1 MNLSKPELKVL
12 EQIAKNNTKVLE
24 IAHALKKSDKQ
35 IYRTSKNLI
44 EKGFIELS
52 RGKITAKKTTHN
64 TLLLQL
70 LSQHPNLIEML
81 SNNGIQI
88 FSATLSQKD
97 VNQIINETKLK
108 KSLIYQKLKQASNVS
123 IIKKENKNYALNS
136 KLWGKLKEFLEEYK
150 RFSESVDKRI
160 PANSIIYKK
169 TNKELLFSNKGKIDA
184 SLTAFSCFKKF
195 GIKLL
200 LTTNYYAL
208 PKIKL
213 SKKEIFMH
221 ALLIA
226 EKEKTIR
233 YLIFVSLFYLKFK
246 KELSIKHPIVDKLK
260 LILKGNDISGYPNLQ
275 EIKDRAE
282 MYDIK
287 I

>member
-1 MNLSKPELKVL
+1 MNLSKPELRVL

-44 EKGFIELS
+44 ETEFIELS
-52 RGKITAKKTTHN
+52 RGKITAKKITHN

-70 LSQHPNLIEML
+70 LSQHPNLVEIL
-81 SNNGIQI
+81 SSNGIKI
-88 FSATLSQKD
+88 LTATLDPKD
-97 VNQIINETKLK
+97 INQIINETGLK
-108 KSLIYQKLKQASNVS
+108 KSLVYQKLKQAFNMS
-123 IIKKENKNYALNS
+123 IIKKENKNYVLNE
-136 KLWGKLKEFLEEYK
+136 KIWNKLKEFLEEYK
-150 RFSESVDKRI
+150 RFSESVDQRI
-160 PANSIIYKK
+160 PANSTIYKK
-169 TNKELLFSNKGKIDA
+169 TKKELLFANKGKIDA
-184 SLTAFSCFKKF
+184 TLTAFSCFEKF

-200 LTTNYYAL
+200 LTTNYYVL
-208 PKIKL
+208 PKKKL

-226 EKEKTIR
+226 EKEKTIKH
-233 YLIFVSLFYLKFK
+233 LIFISLFYIKFK

-260 LILKGNDISGYPNLQ
+260 LILKGKDIPDYPKLQ
-275 EIKDRAE
+275 EIKERAE
-282 MYDIK
+282 IYDIK

>member
-70 LSQHPNLIEML
+70 LSKHPNLVEIL
-81 SNNGIQI
+81 SSNGIQI
-88 FSATLSQKD
+88 LSAILDPKSIK
-97 VNQIINETKLK
+97 QIINETGLK
-108 KSLIYQKLKQASNVS
+108 KSLIYQKIKQTFNVS
-123 IIKKENKNYALNS
+123 IIKKENKNYVLNA
-136 KLWGKLKEFLEEYK
+136 KLWVKLKEFLEEYK
-150 RFSESVDKRI
+150 KFLESVDQRI

-169 TNKELLFSNKGKIDA
+169 TNKELVFSNKGKIDA
-184 SLTAFSCFKKF
+184 SLTAFSCFEKF

-208 PKIKL
+208 PKNKL

-221 ALLIA
+221 ALFIV
-226 EKEKTIR
+226 EKEKRIR
-233 YLIFVSLFYLKFK
+233 YLIFISLFYIKFK
-246 KELSIKHPIVDKLK
+246 KELSIKHPIVNKLK
-260 LILKGNDISGYPNLQ
+260 LILKGNDIPGYPKLQ

-282 MYDIK
+282 IYDIK

>member
-1 MNLSKPELKVL
+1 MNLSKPELRVL

-52 RGKITAKKTTHN
+52 KGKITAKKTTHN

-70 LSQHPNLIEML
+70 LSQHPNLVEIL
-81 SNNGIQI
+81 SSNGIKI
-88 FSATLSQKD
+88 LTATLDPKD
-97 VNQIINETKLK
+97 VNQIINKIGLK
-108 KSLIYQKLKQASNVS
+108 KSLIYQKLKQASDVS
-123 IIKKENKNYALNS
+123 IIKKENKSYVINA
-136 KLWGKLKEFLEEYK
+136 KLWEKLKEFLEEYR
-150 RFSESVDKRI
+150 RFIESVDQRI
-160 PANSIIYKK
+160 PANSTIYKK
-169 TNKELLFSNKGKIDA
+169 TNKELLFANKGKIDA
-184 SLTAFSCFKKF
+184 TLTAFSCFEKF

-200 LTTNYYAL
+200 LTTNYYTL
-208 PKIKL
+208 PKRKL

-221 ALLIA
+221 ALCIV
-226 EKEKTIR
+226 EKEKTIK
-233 YLIFVSLFYLKFK
+233 YLIFISLFYIKFK
-246 KELSIKHPIVDKLK
+246 EELSIKHQIVDKLD
-260 LILKGNDISGYPNLQ
+260 LILKGKDVPGYPKEQ

-282 MYDIK
+282 IYDIR

>member
-1 MNLSKPELKVL
+1 MNLSKPELRVL
-12 EQIAKNNTKVLE
+12 EQIANGNTKITE
-24 IAHALKKSDKQ
+24 IAHALRKSDKQ

-44 EKGFIELS
+44 EKEFIELS

-70 LSQHPNLIEML
+70 LSQHPNLIKIL
-81 SNNGIQI
+81 SSNGIQI
-88 FSATLSQKD
+88 LTATLDPKD
-97 VNQIINETKLK
+97 VNQIINKTRLK
-108 KSLIYQKLKQASNVS
+108 KSLIYQKLKQAFNVS
-123 IIKKENKNYALNS
+123 IIKKENKNYVLNA
-136 KLWGKLKEFLEEYK
+136 KLWVKLKEFFEEYK
-150 RFSESVDKRI
+150 RFSESVDQRI

-169 TNKELLFSNKGKIDA
+169 TNKELVFSNKGKIDA
-184 SLTAFSCFKKF
+184 TLTAFSCFEKF

-208 PKIKL
+208 PKNKL
-213 SKKEIFMH
+213 SKKGIFMH

-233 YLIFVSLFYLKFK
+233 YLIFIFLFYIKFK
-246 KELSIKHPIVDKLK
+246 KELSIKHPIVDKLN
-260 LILKGNDISGYPNLQ
+260 LILKGNDIPGYPKLR
-275 EIKDRAE
+275 EIKERAE
-282 MYDIK
+282 IYDIK

>member
-35 IYRTSKNLI
+35 IYRTRKNLI
-44 EKGFIELS
+44 KKGFIELS
-52 RGKITAKKTTHN
+52 KGKITAKKTTYN

-70 LSQHPNLIEML
+70 LSQHPNLAEIL
-81 SNNGIQI
+81 SSNGIQI
-88 FSATLSQKD
+88 LSATLEPKSI
-97 VNQIINETKLK
+97 NQVINETGLK
-108 KSLIYQKLKQASNVS
+108 KSLIYQKLKQAFNVS
-123 IIKKENKNYALNS
+123 IIKKENKNYVLNA
-136 KLWGKLKEFLEEYK
+136 KLWTKLKEFLEEYK
-150 RFSESVDKRI
+150 RFSESVDQRI
-160 PANSIIYKK
+160 PANSTIYKK

-184 SLTAFSCFKKF
+184 TLTAFSCFEKF

-200 LTTNYYAL
+200 LTTNYYIL
-208 PKIKL
+208 PERKL

-233 YLIFVSLFYLKFK
+233 YLIFISLFYIKFK
-246 KELSIKHPIVDKLK
+246 KELLIKHPIVDKLK
-260 LILKGNDISGYPNLQ
+260 LILKGKDIPSYPKLR

-282 MYDIK
+282 IYDIK